1 MLNAHGENPFQKRKI
16 TQPLSQNTI
25 EKKRAV
31 AQALHANGAF
41 LNTHVK
47 KEVLYEFVDLYDTFL
62 RELFRSREYDR
73 EEFHVLWL
81 HHYRIQSNDLD
92 ERSLESLIKD
102 IKAGAGSMFYR
113 RRAFDRLEMD
123 FD

>member
-1 MLNAHGENPFQKRKI
+1 MLDAHGENPFQKRKI

-25 EKKRAV
+25 EKKRAA

-47 KEVLYEFVDLYDTFL
+47 KEVLYEFVDLYDRFL
-62 RELFRSREYDR
+62 RELFKSDEYDGS
-73 EEFHVLWL
+73 EYYTKWL
-81 HHYRIQSNDLD
+81 YHYRIQSIDLN
-92 ERSLESLIKD
+92 ERSLETVIKD
-102 IKAGAGSMFYR
+102 IKEGAGSMFYR
-113 RRAFDRLEMD
+113 RKLDRLEMD